1 MPQVYYI
8 IFNSTSLRYIASHIV
23 VQKRNVINRN
33 VEVTFMKHI
42 SKALLLILVLAL
54 TVGVFTACSSTKG
67 LIKGS
72 EAFGSPETVSRNKEP
87 YSTTLIPYESVE
99 QALGGDY
106 SASPY
111 YKSLN
116 GEWDFTMALNPS
128 LMPEGFESEKYV
140 YSVSDYAPVRKNK
153 NQEITWGKISIP
165 ANWELEGYDN
175 PSYTYNTY
183 PWGND
188 LVAPNVS
195 ASYNPV
201 GIYRNLV
208 EVPSDWSGRQVYVTF
223 EGVAS
228 CVYVYVNGAMV
239 GYAED
244 SYTGKTFNIT
254 EAVRIGEENLVVFE
268 VYKYCDGSYLEAN
281 DSVKFG
287 GIYRD
292 VYLYAA
298 PETQIRDF
306 TYDMQMS
313 GKDALMN
320 VTVDLASYEKPGKNL
335 TVELSIYDASGNCV
349 LQPTKIGST
358 ANFSEKPA
366 TTANAYLGEV
376 GSRVTVSSPALWT
389 AETPNLYT
397 AILELK
403 DGSKVLDTVSKRI
416 GFKTVGVIVGDDGRQ
431 TFVLNGESVILRG
444 ILYNENSAV
453 SGMAVSRE
461 EMISDIKLMKE
472 LNINAVRSPGRPL
485 SEEFISLCDEFGLYV
500 IDDMSLNSNPYSD
513 KDEASIPGN
522 QSVWQNTCLDRLLSV
537 VSRDKNSAS
546 VIMWSVGN
554 NSGTGSNFSVLRN
567 WLTSADNRMVV
578 YDDDATA
585 SDLIIGSDVSL
596 NDFVQLL
603 NDNTN
608 KKAILL
614 QDTNG
619 GLLNNGGNFSAYSA
633 LMDQY
638 NNFQGGFFSYWADN
652 AIYWPVKSSEASE
665 ILQRTPYS
673 KETADSYHL
682 AYAGSWNDVSTSAAD
697 TYQSLAG
704 IVTADRKLQSD
715 ALELKNALSPIYI
728 AAQDIAAGT
737 FKVTNRNSFTDFAST
752 YEISYEITDGKTVL
766 KSGTVSGLEL
776 KPGQSGTITL
786 DYGTDITKGNF
797 YVYFTV
803 KYKTAPSW
811 TDKKDLTV
819 FAKQISLTEDP
830 SVSKDGSVQNH
841 EGTALN
847 LSVFQAPEIYVSNY
861 TFSKGQIY
869 VTNRSLTN
877 FNDIYTLSWTVYEK
891 HAYWENPRWVI
902 FDQGT
907 LKNFN
912 VPAGAKNQ
920 LVNLN
925 SKTGGAALDAMYAAY
940 IVLTTKVDIA
950 GVPAGTQFVYTL
962 NSDESSNIPF
972 RLDPNRDPV
981 EVTIEDSEEVM
992 LQPAPVDKEP
1002 EAQDSDLIKLPDAPA
1017 SYVGASLIVLEN
1029 GSVTLR
1035 LNANTGLVTQY
1046 TVGGKDI
1053 FVNGENFT
1061 PSMISNLLRNPTG
1074 GDLVSSSV
1082 TSASRNVLNSLSQN
1096 YAETKTLPEGYKIT
1110 KVSDK
1115 QYRIELN
1122 YIWVT
1127 YPVKTMR
1134 AFSYDTRYT
1143 VVYDVYSDG
1152 EIQVSVKYQ
1161 PTVNATVPMELSS
1174 VMTLTSDF
1182 KTMSWHGMGRGE
1194 TYSDKTADSRVDTY
1208 KDVAIVDQLGSD
1220 YLYSTGSGDK
1230 TEIRWL
1236 ALEREDGSG
1245 IVITSDTDLFAVNV
1259 SKDYPWNS
1267 SNYVSSGEAA
1277 SNKDTILRVI
1287 GQQSGVSSNTLF
1299 DQEYTDAKYFEPGVN
1314 YTYSFRIV
1322 PVSSGYDADQI
1333 SKTVLN
1339 SGTNLTAQETVDLN
1353 NNSFA
1358 LTNAALTSSY
1368 LSGLSDGSVSVQA
1381 ALGNASQ
1388 YWVREVATDMDV
1400 VGGFRIKSVSKGLYL
1415 SPVSKDRGI
1424 LPAEVEL
1431 TLASYRG
1438 LAWQNWVYEE
1448 NQLFCNGLGSSGG
1461 YYALYL
1467 AGSSDFRNAGAR
1479 LTLMA
1484 ARSDDQSKWTIVNDE
1499 SDPTRIRI
1507 QSALSGK
1514 YLTVVDRMTYS
1525 NPLVE
1530 DYAFRLRNYS
1540 HNVDW
1545 NNATSI
1551 ANAKRF
1557 TAADSDVWV
1566 GADYYVT
1573 QWDLLPADSQMWT
1586 FVPAEKGYRIVNKE
1600 TGNALTVSE
1609 GKLIQTEVSNTP
1621 EQIWTVIPCDGMYG
1635 IVNGATNM
1643 ALTIRSVNGSI
1654 VLTVDAWNSLA
1665 IQKWNLASDKDLQ
1678 VNVEAGSNWYN

>member
-1 MPQVYYI
+1 
-8 IFNSTSLRYIASHIV
+8 
-23 VQKRNVINRN
+23 
-33 VEVTFMKHI
+33 MKHI
-42 SKALLLILVLAL
+42 SKALLLAIVLTLAVGILS
-54 TVGVFTACSSTKG
+54 ACGSTKG
-67 LIKGS
+67 LEKRS
-72 EAFGSPETVSRNKEP
+72 EAFGSPETVTRNKEP

-111 YKSLN
+111 YQSLN
-116 GEWDFTMALNPS
+116 GEWDFTMVLNPS
-128 LMPEGFESEKYV
+128 LMPEGYESEKYAYTV
-140 YSVSDYAPVRKNK
+140 ADYAPVRMNK
-153 NQEITWGKISIP
+153 DQKITWGKISVP
-165 ANWELEGYDN
+165 ANWELEGYDA

-195 ASYNPV
+195 ESYNPV
-201 GIYRNLV
+201 GIYRNVV

-254 EAVRIGEENLVVFE
+254 EAVKIGGENLVVFE

-292 VYLYAA
+292 VYLYSA

-320 VTVDLASYEKPGKNL
+320 VTVALASYEKPGNDL
-335 TVELSIYDASGNCV
+335 TVDLSVYDASGNCI

-366 TTANAYLGEV
+366 STANAYLGEV
-376 GSRVTVSSPALWT
+376 GSRVSVPSPALWT

-397 AILELK
+397 VILELK
-403 DGSKVLDTVSKRI
+403 DGNKVLDTVSKRI
-416 GFKTVGVIVGDDGRQ
+416 GFKTVGVTAADDGRQ
-431 TFVLNGESVILRG
+431 TFVLNGEAVTLRG

-453 SGMAVSRE
+453 SGMFVSRD

-485 SEEFISLCDEFGLYV
+485 SEEFISLCDEYGLYV
-500 IDDMSLNSNPYSD
+500 IDDISLNSNPYSN
-513 KDEASIPGN
+513 KDESSIPGD
-522 QSVWQNTCLDRLLSV
+522 QSVWQNACLDRLLSV
-537 VSRDKNSAS
+537 VYRDKNSAS

-554 NSGTGSNFSVLRN
+554 DSGTGSNFSVLRN
-567 WLTSADNRMVV
+567 WLTAADTRMIV
-578 YDDDATA
+578 YDDDETA
-585 SDLIIGSDVSL
+585 SDLIIGSDISL

-603 NDNTN
+603 NDTAN
-608 KKAILL
+608 KKAILF

-619 GLLNNGGNFSAYSA
+619 GLLNNGGNFSAYSD
-633 LMDQY
+633 LMEQY
-638 NNFQGGFFSYWADN
+638 DNFQGGFFSYWADN
-652 AIYWPVKSSEASE
+652 AIYWPIKSSEASA
-665 ILQRTPYS
+665 ILQSTPYS
-673 KETADSYHL
+673 KETADSYRL
-682 AYAGSWNDVSTSAAD
+682 TYAGSWNEFGSAVD

-728 AAQDIAAGT
+728 IAQDIATGT
-737 FKVTNRNSFTDFAST
+737 FKVSNRNSFTDFAST
-752 YEISYEITDGKTVL
+752 YEISYEVTDGKTVL
-766 KSGTVSGLEL
+766 KSGTVSDLEV
-776 KPGQSGTITL
+776 KAGQSATFTV
-786 DYGTDITKGNF
+786 DYGTDISKGNF

-811 TDKKDLTV
+811 TDSKDLTV

-830 SVSKDGSVQNH
+830 AVSKDGSVQKH

-847 LSVFQAPEIYVSNY
+847 LTVFQAPEVYLSNY

-877 FNDIYTLSWTVYEK
+877 FNDVYTVSWTVYEK
-891 HAYWENPRWVI
+891 HGYWENPRWVI

-907 LKNFN
+907 LNNFN
-912 VPAGAKNQ
+912 VPAGAENQ
-920 LVNLN
+920 LVNLYN
-925 SKTGGAALDAMYAAY
+925 KTSGAALDAKYAAH
-940 IVLTTKVDIA
+940 IVLTTKIDIA

-962 NSDESSNIPF
+962 NTDESSNIPF

-981 EVTIEDSEEVM
+981 EVSVDNSGEVT
-992 LQPAPVDKEP
+992 LGPAAMDTEP
-1002 EAQDSDLIKLPDAPA
+1002 EVKDTDLVDLPEAPS
-1017 SYVGASLIVLEN
+1017 SYTGASSILLEN
-1029 GSVTLR
+1029 GNVTLR
-1035 LNANTGLVTQY
+1035 LNADTGLVTQY

-1053 FVNGENFT
+1053 FVNGETFT

-1074 GDLVSSSV
+1074 GDIV
-1082 TSASRNVLNSLSQN
+1082 SASAFASRKTLTALSQN
-1096 YAETKTLPEGYKIT
+1096 YAETKTLPEGYKVT

-1122 YIWVT
+1122 YLWVT
-1127 YPVKTMR
+1127 YPIQTMR
-1134 AFSYDTRYT
+1134 AFSYDTQYT
-1143 VVYDVYSDG
+1143 VVYDVYADG

-1161 PTVNATVPMELSS
+1161 PTVGATVPLELSS

-1182 KTMSWHGMGRGE
+1182 KTMSWHGMGLGE
-1194 TYSDKTADSRVDTY
+1194 TYSDKSANSRVDTY
-1208 KDVAIVDQLGSD
+1208 KDVAIIDQLGSD

-1245 IVITSDTDLFAVNV
+1245 IVVTSDTDLFAVNV
-1259 SKDYPWNS
+1259 SKDYPWNI
-1267 SNYVSSGEAA
+1267 SNYVSSGASAA
-1277 SNKDTILRVI
+1277 KKDTVLRVI
-1287 GQQSGVSSNTLF
+1287 GQQRGASANTLF
-1299 DQEYTDAKYFEPGVN
+1299 DQEYSDANYLEPGVN

-1322 PVSSGYDADQI
+1322 PVNSGYDADQI

-1339 SGTNLTAQETVDLN
+1339 SGTNLTAQETINLN

-1358 LTNAALTSSY
+1358 LTNAALTNTY
-1368 LSGLSDGSVSVQA
+1368 LSGLADGSVAAQE

-1388 YWVREVATDMDV
+1388 YWVKEDATDLKV
-1400 VGGFRIKSVSKGLYL
+1400 VDAFRIKSVSKGLYL
-1415 SPVSKDRGI
+1415 SPVSKDANGG
-1424 LPAEVEL
+1424 LPSQAEL

-1438 LAWQNWVYEE
+1438 LAWQNWIYED
-1448 NQLFCNGLGSSGG
+1448 NQLFCNGYGSGG

-1467 AGSSDFRNAGAR
+1467 AGVSGFSNAGAR
-1479 LTLMA
+1479 MTLKA
-1484 ARSDDQSKWTIVNDE
+1484 ARSEDQSKWTIVADENDP
-1499 SDPTRIRI
+1499 SRIRI

-1514 YLTVVDRMTYS
+1514 YLTVVDSMTYA

-1530 DYAFRLRNYS
+1530 DYAFRLRNYPS
-1540 HNVDW
+1540 SINW
-1545 NNATSI
+1545 SSYNSI
-1551 ANAKRF
+1551 ANANRY
-1557 TAADSDVWV
+1557 TAADTKAWV
-1566 GADYYVT
+1566 GADYYIT
-1573 QWDLLPADSQMWT
+1573 QWDLLPAESQMWT
-1586 FVPAEKGYRIVNKE
+1586 FVPVQNGYLIVNKE
-1600 TGNALTVSE
+1600 TGKALTVAE
-1609 GKLIQTEVSNTP
+1609 GSLTQVEVTNSP

-1635 IVNGATNM
+1635 IVNSTTNM
-1643 ALTIRSVNGSI
+1643 ALTIRSINGSN
-1654 VLTVDAWNSLA
+1654 VLTVHAWESLA
-1665 IQKWNLASDKDLQ
+1665 IQKWNLASDQDLK
-1678 VNVEAGSNWYN
+1678 VNIEAGNDWYK